1 MNRWKLHLLC
11 RIKVCSL
18 DLSIDNDPIKA
29 ILERINVSIVHPDR
43 QLKKN
48 QTDNFSGVY

>member
-1 MNRWKLHLLC
+1 
-11 RIKVCSL
+11 VCSL

-29 ILERINVSIVHPDR
+29 VLERINVSIAHPDR